1 MDAPRNEISID
12 GDSAEISLF
21 HFDVLRNKFKDGRQ
35 SRVLP
40 GLRYCLDTLPADQSA
55 SVRFTYESVLRC
67 FPCRQSYVLHHRGTE
82 PYFTA
87 NILILCCRCVAL
99 VRGDATRVTM

>member
-1 MDAPRNEISID
+1 MQASTAGDKNVRLQPAALCTLNKSIKDCAAGAHHSLILARALSTCPMDVPRNEISID

-40 GLRYCLDTLPADQSA
+40 GPHSHIC
-55 SVRFTYESVLRC
+55 
-67 FPCRQSYVLHHRGTE
+67 H
-82 PYFTA
+82 
-87 NILILCCRCVAL
+87 
-99 VRGDATRVTM
+99 